1 MLNTQLFQPVKVG
14 RYQLAN
20 RIIMAPLTR
29 GRATHDGTPT
39 PIMATYYA
47 QRASA
52 GLIISEAT
60 AVNARG
66 RGWLNS
72 PGIYTPAH
80 VNHWREVTDTVHS
93 VGGKIFMQIWHMGAL
108 VHPDFADGQPPL
120 SASPVT
126 MTGTIRTPAGAS
138 KPFVTA
144 QAMTL
149 EDIHTVEHDF
159 VVAAENAIDAGF
171 DGVEIH
177 AANGFLIDQFIRDG
191 VNQRTDEYGGTTE
204 NRLRLLRNITS
215 GICNAVGSDRVG
227 VRLSPTNNVWGIFDS
242 DPLTTFAQAVNF
254 LNTQSLAY
262 LHILEPAINSGHPLA
277 GSTAIAH
284 QLKALYQGVFMIN
297 GGLDQKTASE
307 QLASK
312 QADAVAFGIPFI
324 ANPDL
329 VTRFHQGAPLNTADN
344 ATFYTEGPAGYT
356 DYPTHKQEE
365 AVP

>member
-1 MLNTQLFQPVKVG
+1 MLNTQLFHPLRIG

-29 GRATHDGTPT
+29 GRASEDGTPT

-72 PGIYTPAH
+72 PGIYSPAQ
-80 VNHWREVTDTVHS
+80 VSQWREVASAVHAA
-93 VGGKIFMQIWHMGAL
+93 GGKIFMQIWHMGAL
-108 VHPDFADGQPPL
+108 VHPDFAEGQPPL
-120 SASPVT
+120 SASSVT
-126 MTGTIRTPAGAS
+126 LSGSIRTPSGTS
-138 KPFVTA
+138 KPFATA
-144 QAMTL
+144 QTMTL
-149 EDIHTVEHDF
+149 DEIHAVEHDF
-159 VVAAENAIDAGF
+159 VVAAKNAIDAGF

-191 VNQRTDEYGGTTE
+191 VNQRVDEYGGTTE

-215 GICNAVGSDRVG
+215 GICNAIGSDRVG
-227 VRLSPTNNVWGIFDS
+227 VRLSPTNNVWGISDS
-242 DPLTTFAQAVNF
+242 DPLTTFSQAARY

-262 LHILEPAINSGHPLA
+262 LHILEPAANSDHPMA
-277 GSTAIAH
+277 SEIAIADK
-284 QLKALYQGVFMIN
+284 LKELYSGAFIIN
-297 GGLDQKTASE
+297 GGLDQQTAE
-307 QLASK
+307 KHLIAGN
-312 QADAVAFGIPFI
+312 ADAAAFGIPFI

-329 VTRFHQGAPLNTADN
+329 VARFKQNAPLNTPDN
-344 ATFYTEGPAGYT
+344 TTFYTTGAKGYT
-356 DYPTHKQEE
+356 DYPAFTTET
-365 AVP
+365 AL